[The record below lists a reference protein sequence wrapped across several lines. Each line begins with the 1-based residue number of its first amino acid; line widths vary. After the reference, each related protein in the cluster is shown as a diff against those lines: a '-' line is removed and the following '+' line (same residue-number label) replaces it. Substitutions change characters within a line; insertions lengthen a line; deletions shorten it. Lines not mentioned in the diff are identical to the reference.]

1 LNFGLV
7 KTPLSAWT
15 WLGDVMVV
23 VRAAIPNDEPAALA
37 NIGDCTRLVCP
48 GSEPEA
54 NRPDTTA

>member
-1 LNFGLV
+1 
-7 KTPLSAWT
+7 
-15 WLGDVMVV
+15 MVV